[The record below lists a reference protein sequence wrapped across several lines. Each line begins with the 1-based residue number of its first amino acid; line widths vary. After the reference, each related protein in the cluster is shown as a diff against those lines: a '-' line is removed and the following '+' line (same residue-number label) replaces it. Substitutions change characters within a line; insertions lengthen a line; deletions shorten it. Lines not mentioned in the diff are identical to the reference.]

1 MHKIQLQILDKQEK
15 QEHSS
20 SDAVLLYELKKLIA
34 QKLSLADTK
43 DYEQVTFLRLR
54 EWNLL
59 FQYFHIPVHLQ
70 SGRRASSSA
79 NSTIYYTIIRE

>member
-1 MHKIQLQILDKQEK
+1 MHKIQLQILDKQEM
-15 QEHSS
+15 QEYSS

-43 DYEQVTFLRLR
+43 DYEQVTFLRLS

-59 FQYFHIPVHLQ
+59 FQYFHIPVQLQ
-70 SGRRASSSA
+70 FGRRTSSSS
-79 NSTIYYTIIRE
+79 NSTIYYTIIRG